1 VTESST
7 SPLVGCSRPK
17 AAYSLSSDDDEDVKE
32 VVVVLDIS
40 TVLNWTKDPQ
50 VLQPLFPSLT
60 PSSSS
65 SSFYCFS
72 RTFHADLTF
81 EACSFTVMRGPWSGG

>member
-7 SPLVGCSRPK
+7 SPLVGCSRSK
-17 AAYSLSSDDDEDVKE
+17 AAYSLSSDDDDDVKE
-32 VVVVLDIS
+32 VVVVVLDIS
-40 TVLNWTKDPQ
+40 TVLNWKKDPQ

-65 SSFYCFS
+65 SSSSSTAFQELS
-72 RTFHADLTF
+72 TPISHLKL
-81 EACSFTVMRGPWSGG
+81 VPLQ

>member
-1 VTESST
+1 
-7 SPLVGCSRPK
+7 
-17 AAYSLSSDDDEDVKE
+17 LSSDDDEDVKE
-32 VVVVLDIS
+32 VVVVVVVLDIS

-65 SSFYCFS
+65 SSSSFYCFS
-72 RTFHADLTF
+72 RTFHSDLTF
-81 EACSFTVMRGPWSGG
+81 EACTFTVMRGPWSGGS

>member
-1 VTESST
+1 MTEPST
-7 SPLVGCSRPK
+7 SPLVGCSRSK
-17 AAYSLSSDDDEDVKE
+17 AAYSLSSDDDDDVKEE

-65 SSFYCFS
+65 SSSATAFQELS
-72 RTFHADLTF
+72 TPISNLKL
-81 EACSFTVMRGPWSGG
+81 VPLQ